1 MKKYL
6 VLLLIILLVGCK
18 KNTAKEIICERNSVD
33 SYSYKEKVKVTLNG
47 DKVESIKNVLKF
59 DELDEA
65 TLYCESLDNYKI
77 YTDSK
82 LRFECENKIITIYN
96 FDVLIED
103 DSIIGSTKED
113 LISLFTDNKYACK

>member
-77 YTDSK
+77 YSDSK